1 MSARDFFSTLD
12 KTSAF
17 FFLPRRRSSYISH
30 DEGKSHDTIAKM
42 FGRVVVLG
50 LLLTVALTSGEI
62 LNRGWWSHTV
72 FYQVYPRSFMD
83 ADDDGVGDLKGK
95 GKRTVKTPLHV
106 GRVSLTPSLSCLRS
120 RLVFPAVK

>member
-1 MSARDFFSTLD
+1 
-12 KTSAF
+12 
-17 FFLPRRRSSYISH
+17 
-30 DEGKSHDTIAKM
+30 M
-42 FGRVVVLG
+42 FVRVVVLG

-95 GKRTVKTPLHV
+95 GERTGERTSRPRPSDVSLWFLFLSYD
-106 GRVSLTPSLSCLRS
+106 RVSPST
-120 RLVFPAVK
+120 V